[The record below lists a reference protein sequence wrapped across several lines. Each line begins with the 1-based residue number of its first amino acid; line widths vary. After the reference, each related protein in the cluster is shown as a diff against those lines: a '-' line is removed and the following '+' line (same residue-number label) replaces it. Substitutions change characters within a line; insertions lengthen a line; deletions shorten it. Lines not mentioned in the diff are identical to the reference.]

1 MALILPVNSLVYFK
15 DIGGAG
21 TKDGFLSEHNRGEA
35 SISKDI
41 IENRKRTV
49 SGTLRSYVVAQKTT
63 LDFSWEELPATYQHT
78 LDGYKGGW
86 DLLDFYK
93 SYFDKEFYV
102 YLYSR
107 EYAARTTTQNQ
118 VTQDADDRYKVRFSD
133 FSYDILKRN
142 VRMERGVSA
151 ITDLW
156 NVSLSLEEV

>member
-1 MALILPVNSLVYFK
+1 MALTLPVNSLVYFK
-15 DIGGAG
+15 EIGGAG
-21 TKDGFLSEHNRGEA
+21 TKDGFLSEHNRSA
-35 SISKDI
+35 ANISKEI

-49 SGTLRSYVVAQKTT
+49 DGSLRSYVVAQKTT
-63 LDFSWEELPATYQHT
+63 FELSWDGIPATYQHT
-78 LDGYKGGW
+78 VDGYKGGW

-93 SYFDKEFYV
+93 SYFDKEFYL

-107 EYAARTTTQNQ
+107 ELAARTTTEAAVNS
-118 VTQDADDRYKVRFSD
+118 AGDRYTVRFSD
-133 FSYDILKRN
+133 FSYEIVKRN